1 MPVTG
6 TRFERRPF
14 RATQGG
20 PGRHREKVAFAPG
33 CWGRGVADPPSA
45 PNSRLSMADLRP
57 LKLDHWLARMAVET
71 GNIRGGHA

>member
-1 MPVTG
+1 
-6 TRFERRPF
+6 
-14 RATQGG
+14 
-20 PGRHREKVAFAPG
+20 
-33 CWGRGVADPPSA
+33 VADPPSA